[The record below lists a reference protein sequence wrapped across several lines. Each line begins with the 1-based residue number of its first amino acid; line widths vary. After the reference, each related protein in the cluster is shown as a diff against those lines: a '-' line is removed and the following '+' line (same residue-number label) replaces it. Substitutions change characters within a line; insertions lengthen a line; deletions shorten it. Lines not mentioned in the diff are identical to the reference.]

1 MSETNSHESETDAER
16 IALDLKKLSEAV
28 LWKNSRATDE
38 VKTAVK
44 IVAGELARTADAL
57 QRSAAGLGALRD
69 EATVQGHL
77 AVLEARDRLKLL
89 DELVRNAL
97 HGANESPTFIGETAR
112 LKLALARM
120 DAADVFEEKRRLL
133 LEERRRL
140 QLMNLSA
147 LRDLQDRLAELTR
160 TSR

>member
-1 MSETNSHESETDAER
+1 MSVTKPQATESDAER
-16 IALDLKKLSEAV
+16 IALDLKKLSDAV
-28 LWKNSRATDE
+28 LWKNSSATDE

-57 QRSAAGLGALRD
+57 QRSAPELGALRD
-69 EATVQGHL
+69 EAMVQGHL
-77 AVLEARDRLKLL
+77 AVLEARDRLTLL
-89 DELVRNAL
+89 DELVRDAL
-97 HGANESPTFIGETAR
+97 RGANQSPTFIGETAR

-140 QLMNLSA
+140 HMMNLTA
-147 LRDLQDRLAELTR
+147 LRELQDRLAELTR
-160 TSR
+160 TLR